1 MVGGWVGRVV
11 EVRCEVWNLECGIV
25 TPDGI
30 QNNTEYT
37 TAVSFVHSTAVG
49 CLSKSRQAVG
59 NRLGFF
65 AIASMR

>member
-1 MVGGWVGRVV
+1 MVGGWVGRLV

-37 TAVSFVHSTAVG
+37 TAVSFVHSTAGQMFVQ
-49 CLSKSRQAVG
+49 KQAVG
-59 NRLGFF
+59 NRRGFF